1 MEIASQPGASLIHPF
16 DHPDI
21 WLVHIY
27 NLHTHKLMNC
37 NLVRMNARYGHASIV
52 EEVKD
57 QLHGLTPDLIVV
69 SVGGG
74 GLMNGVL
81 EGLHRVGWVSVPVLA
96 METQGADSLNACV
109 KAGEWVALDEISRY
123 IL

>member
-1 MEIASQPGASLIHPF
+1 
-16 DHPDI
+16 
-21 WLVHIY
+21 
-27 NLHTHKLMNC
+27 MNC

-109 KAGEWVALDEISRY
+109 KAGEWVALNEISRY